1 MQKLL
6 HIVLKAASGQ
16 NSSDCVG
23 RTFLTLQK
31 HIVIFGAIP
40 RHLPYKTSQ
49 GINIS
54 TFTFSY
60 LLGFGWAQGDGN
72 VSFLWASKIFAWT
85 PMSRLIAGAVS
96 IFVAVS
102 LFQRASLSLAE
113 ETVCEKNR
121 ELKNYWKNQNT

>member
-1 MQKLL
+1 MEKLL
-6 HIVLKAASGQ
+6 HIVLKAASRQ

-49 GINIS
+49 GIIIS
-54 TFTFSY
+54 TFTSSY

-72 VSFLWASKIFAWT
+72 VSFVWASKIFAWT
-85 PMSRLIAGAVS
+85 PMSCLILARTVS

-113 ETVCEKNR
+113 ETVCE
-121 ELKNYWKNQNT
+121 